1 MLCFYIEKE
10 FASIFQKIFR
20 IVVHIHKGNMT
31 NIKLNGLTI
40 FLLLLAVIVFAM
52 VFKSSWDAMLQT
64 KEGFTSSGSAETGVL
79 TDNSIFQ
86 EVLTGTNADLYFY
99 LPDKSLVEVTRD
111 TTDGS
116 ETRVVFGRNGKVKE
130 TVDANTDY
138 VPDAFVLK
146 VEDALVLYVPY
157 EDATFIHVIDDTKKQ
172 NRVSQYYNGSSKS
185 QKTYSGTTIVN
196 KDGISVSDLDFGMI
210 NYSDQDNSNG
220 IQTSVFIITGPVY
233 VVAMKHLNVEVLVAF
248 SETTDAQPSGYQIQ
262 KFNQQSGNTGG
273 DNGSSSTGISS
284 GSSSGSSS
292 SSSSSD
298 SGSGSSSGSS
308 SSSGSGNSLKIK
320 FGDYEIDLPQKT
332 AEDLAESLGKRLGGA
347 LFMNQDDYNNE
358 TIYKTQVV
366 PGFGY
371 DHYAYDNYGRLRG
384 GRGYGGYYDSDVYNE
399 RRDGPRDENGN
410 LLSDFG
416 EGTANLLRDGA
427 KGGAEL
433 ARETAQG
440 TVGLAKETAQGT
452 IGLAK
457 ETVGGATGLAKET
470 VSGTKDVAYDAVGG
484 ATNLASSA
492 ASGAVDAAGNTLSG
506 TGNFI
511 QSSASGIGQFAKD
524 AAGGVVGLGKD
535 VVGGTV
541 GLGREIVG
549 GVASMGQNRGQGGGY
564 AGGQG
569 GSHMGGYQNSYAGP
583 NMRPTHG
590 MDPYSYHGSVP
601 PRPSCNFIPR
611 TADFSAFGR

>member
-64 KEGFTSSGSAETGVL
+64 KEGFTSSVSAETGVL

-86 EVLTGTNADLYFY
+86 KVLTGTNADLYFY
-99 LPDKSLVEVTRD
+99 LPNKSLVEVTRD
-111 TTDGS
+111 GTNGS
-116 ETRVVFGRNGKVKE
+116 ETRVVVGRNGVVKGTE
-130 TVDANTDY
+130 TTTESFTTASQ
-138 VPDAFVLK
+138 AFVLK

-157 EDATFIHVIDDTKKQ
+157 EDATFIHVIDGTQKQ

-185 QKTYSGTTIVN
+185 QKTYSGTTIVT
-196 KDGISVSDLDFGMI
+196 KDSISVDDLDFDML
-210 NYSDQDNSNG
+210 NYSDQDNSNAF
-220 IQTSVFIITGPVY
+220 QTSVFIIAGPIY
-233 VVAMKHLNVEVLVAF
+233 VVAMKHLDAEVLVAF
-248 SETTDAQPSGYQIQ
+248 SEKTDAQPSGYNIEVEKQR
-262 KFNQQSGNTGG
+262 
-273 DNGSSSTGISS
+273 STE
-284 GSSSGSSS
+284 
-292 SSSSSD
+292 SSD
-298 SGSGSSSGSS
+298 GGSGD
-308 SSSGSGNSLKIK
+308 SLKIK

-347 LFMNQDDYNNE
+347 LFMNKDDYNNE
-358 TIYKTQVV
+358 TIYKTQVI

-416 EGTANLLRDGA
+416 EGTANLLRDGV
-427 KGGAEL
+427 KSGADL
-433 ARETAQG
+433 ARETAEG
-440 TVGLAKETAQGT
+440 TIGLAKDTVGETVGLAKDTVGETVGLAKETVGET
-452 IGLAK
+452 VGLAK
-457 ETVGGATGLAKET
+457 DTVGDATGLVKDT
-470 VSGTKDVAYDAVGG
+470 VSGTKDIAYDAVGG
-484 ATNLASSA
+484 ATNLASGA

-506 TGNFI
+506 TGDFI

-590 MDPYSYHGSVP
+590 MDPYSYNGAVP
-601 PRPSCNFIPR
+601 PRPSCNFIAR